1 MTLDLMP
8 QEFRDKHDASVAAGE
23 FDFFAPENI
32 APLVAFL
39 CSDASA
45 HISGKVFGVQ
55 GDSIEIFQPFTSVAE
70 VTNGG
75 KKWDPE
81 DIPGRIDELFSTT
94 GIQAGA
100 ENMMAKMRY
109 QILAEH

>member
-8 QEFRDKHDASVAAGE
+8 QEYKDEREQALARGE
-23 FDFFAPENI
+23 FDFFAPENV

-39 CSDASA
+39 CSDASS

-70 VTNGG
+70 VTNAG
-75 KKWDPE
+75 KRWDPE
-81 DIPGRIDELFSTT
+81 DIGGRIDELWTAS
-94 GIQAGA
+94 GIQPGA
-100 ENMMAKMRY
+100 ENMMARMRY
-109 QILAEH
+109 KIL